1 MKCENCEYLRQDIR
15 IFGGE
20 AELPKKYG
28 KFTSPCNRFP
38 QNIMRSPKEPAC
50 GEFDIRKKR

>member
-1 MKCENCEYLRQDIR
+1 MAKDRRCENCRFLRQDIKC
-15 IFGGE
+15 FGGT

-28 KFTSPCNRFP
+28 KFTNPCNRFP

-50 GEFDIRKKR
+50 GEFEE